1 MKDTILFFLK
11 TKTNRNS
18 LMAVAGAIEKS
29 SSLRGLPVKFVIDV
43 DKIKPK
49 RKTAVA
55 FSLPEDLILQEH
67 QSKL

>member
-1 MKDTILFFLK
+1 
-11 TKTNRNS
+11 
-18 LMAVAGAIEKS
+18 MAVAGAIEKS